1 MNDQEIRA
9 AAIQAAATC
18 AAVVDDGD
26 PQSVLKIAGFMEAY
40 IRSGEDAAHAH
51 VNGWRSELESTPD
64 QHASGPGK
72 ASGEG
77 TGTQSD
83 QGAPSSGPD
92 AREGYMAMD
101 DGSFAA
107 QLLAN
112 EAVAATTRTQVKEI
126 GARADADRLMAT
138 EVTVGDVTGSLR
150 SCLNARWTA
159 LPKEKKPTR
168 NPDLGL

>member
-1 MNDQEIRA
+1 MNSEQQIRA

-40 IRSGEDAAHAH
+40 IRSGEDAAHRH
-51 VNGWRSELESTPD
+51 VESWNSTP
-64 QHASGPGK
+64 GPGK

-83 QGAPSSGPD
+83 QGAPSPGPD

-101 DGSFAA
+101 GGSFAA

-126 GARADADRLMAT
+126 GERADADRLMAM